1 MASEYVNPSVQVPRT
16 IEEDRENT
24 MDKNVVGMLT
34 FLASE
39 AVFFSL
45 LILSYVYFHGAFV
58 NDPAG
63 VKALD
68 PVFTFIFS
76 ICLFASSGTIYLS
89 EKALE
94 KGNQGGFRFWLGAT
108 VVLGAIFLV
117 GQGIEYVKLF
127 NEDITVSR
135 NLFGTTFF
143 TMTGFHGFHV
153 FIGLIMLSALFIQAM
168 GGYFKTRHSSAVNTI
183 SLYWHFVD
191 LVWVVIFSIVYI
203 WSFLA
208 SGASFF

>member
-1 MASEYVNPSVQVPRT
+1 MASEYVNPSVQTPHT
-16 IEEDRENT
+16 MAEDRENT
-24 MDKNVVGMLT
+24 MDKNTVGMLT

-39 AVFFSL
+39 VVFFSL
-45 LILSYVYFHGAFV
+45 LILSYIYFHGAFAS
-58 NDPAG
+58 DPAG

-68 PVFTFIFS
+68 PVFTFFFS

-94 KGNQGGFRFWLGAT
+94 KGNQAGFRFWLLAT
-108 VVLGAIFLV
+108 IVLGAIFLT
-117 GQGIEYVKLF
+117 GQGIEYSKLF
-127 NEDITVSR
+127 SEDITVSR

-153 FIGLIMLSALFIQAM
+153 FVGLIALTILFIQAM
-168 GGYFKTRHSSAVNTI
+168 TGYFKTRHSSAVNTI

-191 LVWVVIFSIVYI
+191 LVWVVIFSVVYI

-208 SGASFF
+208 SGAKYF